1 MRKRR
6 KRQRADRRPERRPE
20 RDWPSILGEAVLIA
34 VVVVVPLAIN
44 RRSTNVCDVKDAA
57 LGVGVAIGLAAW
69 LLASLRAGRL
79 AWVQSRLN
87 PIVIAFGLWAGVT
100 ITYSQYRFATV
111 SEVGRL
117 AAHVGLY
124 VLAIVSLRS
133 AAQVRRVIGAACLAA
148 VPVCIYG
155 FVQAAGRDP
164 IGWDATEGRVF
175 SFLGNATY
183 LAGFLVLVI
192 PLAVAAAWPRR
203 HEGNAAEPSG
213 GPEPAAITSV
223 LFFIIA
229 GMMLLCLYLSVTMSP
244 AIGLVAGA
252 TAAGLI
258 ALVRGGRR
266 LLWKAAPWIVL
277 GAVVAGALGV
287 VVYRRLPE
295 HQQRRVQQVLRFQ
308 DPYGELRHMQWKVAY
323 DLFREHPAVG
333 LGYGTFRIYSLE
345 RLSADWYEG
354 LGQSAE
360 KMLVP
365 GYAHNEY
372 LQVLAGTGAVGG
384 ILFLVLLIAAYG
396 ALLRV
401 SIRHPDDFWRRIGM
415 AILAAATAFLVQNFF
430 GITFR
435 QTGAVTFFWLWLG
448 VLALAAAWMPHGAGE
463 RPLPGVRE
471 LRFTRCGPLGL
482 VLAGTAL
489 TVLVI
494 VLSWYAVRPVMA
506 NMKLQAAK
514 REARLAEMRPPGQE
528 QARRQ
533 QYQEAAELAG
543 EVIRLS
549 PYSASAYYLIAYAWG
564 QLGEYDKAIEANKQA
579 LELLPGSASVE
590 YNLGVT
596 YLAMGNTEEAEASFR
611 RAIELMP
618 TNATHHGAL
627 ADVMLKQ
634 GRVEDALPHAEEAL
648 RLAPKDLKVH
658 MLMADVQAR
667 RGENA
672 EVLKHLRRATQL
684 DPEELSARRQL
695 CQLLLAMGNDTEA
708 IPECKRWVQMEPASP
723 KAHHALAMGYFS
735 TKEYA
740 AAKRAL
746 LQSLEIDPEYAPA
759 RLSLGLLLLNQG
771 NTAQARA
778 ELERAWR
785 AAPDSEAG
793 RAARRMLDRVG
804 PR

>member
-6 KRQRADRRPERRPE
+6 KRERADRRPERRPE
-20 RDWPSILGEAVLIA
+20 RDWPSTLGEAALIA
-34 VVVVVPLAIN
+34 MVVVVPLAIN

-57 LGVGVAIGLAAW
+57 LGVGVAVGLALW

-87 PIVIAFGLWAGVT
+87 PVVIAFGLWAGLT
-100 ITYSQYRFATV
+100 MTYSRYWFVTA
-111 SEVGRL
+111 SEFGRL

-133 AAQVRRVIGAACLAA
+133 AAQVRRVIGAACFAA

-155 FVQAAGRDP
+155 FVQAAGKDP

-203 HEGNAAEPSG
+203 REGNAPEPSG
-213 GPEPAAITSV
+213 GPEPAAVTSA
-223 LFFIIA
+223 LLFIIA

-244 AIGLVAGA
+244 ALGLVAGS
-252 TAAGLI
+252 TAAGVI

-277 GAVVAGALGV
+277 GAVVASALGV
-287 VVYRRLPE
+287 VVYRRLPQN
-295 HQQRRVQQVLRFQ
+295 QQRRVQQVLRFQ
-308 DPYGELRHMQWKVAY
+308 DPYGELRRMQWKVAY
-323 DLFREHPAVG
+323 DLFRERPAVG

-345 RLSADWYEG
+345 RLSAGWYED
-354 LGQSAE
+354 LGQSAQ

-401 SIRHPDDFWRRIGM
+401 SIRHPDDFWRRTGM
-415 AILAAATAFLVQNFF
+415 AILAAATAFLVQNVF

-448 VLALAAAWMPHGAGE
+448 VLALAAGWMPEGTGE
-463 RPLPGVRE
+463 RPLPRVRE
-471 LRFTRCGPLGL
+471 LHFARFGSSRL
-482 VLAGTAL
+482 VLAGLA
-489 TVLVI
+489 LVI
-494 VLSWYAVRPVMA
+494 LVAVLSWYAVRPVMA
-506 NMKLQAAK
+506 NMKLRAAK

-528 QARRQ
+528 EARRQ
-533 QYQEAAELAG
+533 QYQAAAELAE

-549 PYSASAYYLIAYAWG
+549 PYSASARYLAAYAWG
-564 QLGEYDKAIEANKQA
+564 QLGEYEKAAEANKQA

-618 TNATHHGAL
+618 TNAMHHGAL

-648 RLAPKDLKVH
+648 RLAPKDPRVH

-667 RGENA
+667 RGETA
-672 EVLKHLRRATQL
+672 EVLKHVRTATRL
-684 DPEELSARRQL
+684 DPEDLSARRQL
-695 CQLLLAMGNDTEA
+695 CQSLLTMGKDTEA
-708 IPECKRWVQMEPASP
+708 VAESRRWVQMEPTSVH
-723 KAHHALAMGYFS
+723 AHHALAMAYFR
-735 TKEYA
+735 TKEYE
-740 AAKRAL
+740 AAKREL
-746 LQSLEIDPEYAPA
+746 SQSLKIDPEYAPA
-759 RLSLGLLLLNQG
+759 RLYMGLVHLNRR
-771 NTAQARA
+771 NPAQARV
-778 ELERAWR
+778 EFERAWR

-793 RAARRMLDRVG
+793 RAARQMLDRL
-804 PR
+804 PAR